1 MVEGAIEILEYLKA
15 RNYKIHIISNGFH
28 EVTHRKID
36 GSGIRQFVETVTSA
50 DDVNVRKP
58 NPIIFDYALKIAN
71 AVKEESILIGDDWV
85 ADAQGA
91 KNFGIEVIFFDA
103 LREDRSE
110 EGIAVI
116 QKLQEIQ
123 KFL

>member
-1 MVEGAIEILEYLKA
+1 M
-15 RNYKIHIISNGFH
+15 
-28 EVTHRKID
+28 
-36 GSGIRQFVETVTSA
+36 
-50 DDVNVRKP
+50 RKP